1 MAVNLGR
8 EDTRSSAHEEHA
20 QRGGHCSLAAQ
31 GARAFFGAAAVPN
44 RFNNTRSFV
53 TIPDL
58 PNATKMMKALHPEI
72 VIPGYGAPGAAKIF
86 DDSDQ
91 YYELLLE
98 KVTEMVRDGRSLGQI
113 KQELRMPEY
122 DNGMAKNRFPAN
134 IEAAYRAVK
143 AGYSPFPK

>member
-1 MAVNLGR
+1 M
-8 EDTRSSAHEEHA
+8 
-20 QRGGHCSLAAQ
+20 
-31 GARAFFGAAAVPN
+31 
-44 RFNNTRSFV
+44 
-53 TIPDL
+53 
-58 PNATKMMKALHPEI
+58 
-72 VIPGYGAPGAAKIF
+72 IPGHGAPGAAKIF

-98 KVTEMVRDGRSLGQI
+98 RVTEMMRDGRFLDQI

-122 DNGMAKNRFPAN
+122 DNWMAENRFPTN